1 MSRTTGTSSVEQD
14 VCSNAVS
21 TQLDVVLLRVALSG
35 FSAIV
40 RPVTEGESMKSDTV
54 RTMRL
59 NLKIRWGT
67 HALVCRNLEAQ

>member
-40 RPVTEGESMKSDTV
+40 RPVTERRIHE
-54 RTMRL
+54 
-59 NLKIRWGT
+59 I
-67 HALVCRNLEAQ
+67 